1 VTSPRRG
8 LRVLLVDD
16 AADVRMLLQVLLE
29 LDGWT
34 VGLASDGRTG
44 LAAARD
50 ERPDVV
56 VLDVQLPGL
65 DGPEVLRAMRRHPET
80 ASTPVVF
87 LTGGPAADDEALLA
101 LGARG
106 VLRKPF
112 DAGTFG
118 LQLAALL

>member
-1 VTSPRRG
+1 
-8 LRVLLVDD
+8 VLLVDD
-16 AADVRMLLQVLLE
+16 AADVRMLLQMLLE

-34 VGLASDGRTG
+34 VGLAPDGPSG
-44 LAAARD
+44 LTAARD

-65 DGPEVLRAMRRHPET
+65 DGPEILHALRRDPAT

-87 LTGGPAADDEALLA
+87 LTGAPVTDDDALLA

-112 DAGTFG
+112 DAGTVG
-118 LQLAALL
+118 AQLAALL